1 MKSIHFDNLSSKKH
15 YLPILFGVGVLLVL
29 YFIFKGT
36 KHEKLLI
43 LILNLFAFISLFR
56 MFWYKAHVQYN
67 TSRRILTRINSTS
80 QINIIFDN
88 LTDIEY
94 AKDKLILTE
103 NTKTHK
109 IDIED
114 VNPND
119 VQKLINLMI
128 QRSEAFYKDSSHLKY
143 YE

>member
-1 MKSIHFDNLSSKKH
+1 MKSIHFENLHTKR
-15 YLPILFGVGVLLVL
+15 YYVLLLVINAVIL
-29 YFIFKGT
+29 IYFIATAGNGKCAKELFFITLLFSFIGLGRKLWFKT
-36 KHEKLLI
+36 YVHC
-43 LILNLFAFISLFR
+43 
-56 MFWYKAHVQYN
+56 

>member
-1 MKSIHFDNLSSKKH
+1 MKNIHFDNLTSKKH

-29 YFIFKGT
+29 YFIFKDT
-36 KHEKLLI
+36 EHEKLLI
-43 LILNLFAFISLFR
+43 LILNLFALILLSR

-67 TSRRILTRINSTS
+67 TSRISIKINSKS
-80 QINIIFDN
+80 HINIKFND

-94 AKDKLILTE
+94 AKHQIILTE
-103 NTKTHK
+103 NTKILK

-114 VNPND
+114 VNPQD
-119 VQKLINLMI
+119 VQKLVNVMVE
-128 QRSEAFYKDSSHLKY
+128 RSEAFYKDSSHLKY

>member
-43 LILNLFAFISLFR
+43 LILNLFALILLSR
-56 MFWYKAHVQYN
+56 MFWYEAHVQYN
-67 TSRRILTRINSTS
+67 TSRISIKINSKS
-80 QINIIFDN
+80 HIHIKFND

-94 AKDKLILTE
+94 AKHQLILTE

-109 IDIED
+109 IDVED

-119 VQKLINLMI
+119 VQKLVNVMVE
-128 QRSEAFYKDSSHLKY
+128 RSEAFYKDSSHLKY

>member
-1 MKSIHFDNLSSKKH
+1 MKSIHFDNLSSIKH

-43 LILNLFAFISLFR
+43 LILNLFALISLFR
-56 MFWYKAHVQYN
+56 MFWNKAHVQYN
-67 TSRRILTRINSTS
+67 MSRISIKINSKS
-80 QINIIFDN
+80 HIHIKFDN

-94 AKDKLILTE
+94 AKHQLILIE

-119 VQKLINLMI
+119 VQKLINLMV